1 MALSILAGCS
11 SSQEGNAEDMHLNAP
26 VVKSKGNTDD
36 QKARGLSE
44 ETTRGMGEKNIGEK
58 R

>member
-1 MALSILAGCS
+1 
-11 SSQEGNAEDMHLNAP
+11 MHLNAP